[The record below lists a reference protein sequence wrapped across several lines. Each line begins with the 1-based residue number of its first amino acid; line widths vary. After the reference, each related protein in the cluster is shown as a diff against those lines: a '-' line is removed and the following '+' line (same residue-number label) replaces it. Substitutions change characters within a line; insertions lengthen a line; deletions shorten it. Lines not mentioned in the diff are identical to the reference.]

1 MDDIT
6 VLIPTS
12 PTPIHPST
20 RHFDET
26 LQSVRERLPNS
37 KVTVMCDGV
46 RKEQHYLQHK
56 YEEYIH
62 KIRRYESI
70 DALMI
75 VTEHNHQAQ
84 LTRKVLEDPWTVET
98 PLILFVEH
106 DCPLVGDIDFDSCAD
121 AIRSGEANVIRFHHE
136 AQIPAEHMYLMPDDG
151 HAYWLS
157 GAPLTRT
164 IQWSQRP
171 HLASAEYYRRIL
183 TQHFKPDENW
193 FIEDRMHGI
202 VQSEPWERNKLWI
215 YHPQGNIKRSAHLD
229 SRGDEP
235 KWVDS

>member
-20 RHFDET
+20 EHFDET
-26 LQSVRERLPNS
+26 LRSVTDRLPQA
-37 KVTVMCDGV
+37 KIVVMADGI
-46 RKEQHYLQHK
+46 RKEQAHLRSAYNAYLGELK
-56 YEEYIH
+56 
-62 KIRRYESI
+62 RYEVDTMMVAI
-70 DALMI
+70 
-75 VTEHNHQAQ
+75 EHVHQAR
-84 LTRKVLEDPWTVET
+84 LTRSVLEDEWTVQT

-121 AIRSGEANVIRFHHE
+121 AIRCGEANLIRFHHE
-136 AQIPAEHMYLMPDDG
+136 VQIPQEHMYLMPDKG

-164 IQWSQRP
+164 MQWSQRP
-171 HLASAEYYRRIL
+171 HLASTEYYRRIL
-183 TQHFKPDENW
+183 TNHFKPDENW
-193 FIEDRMHGI
+193 FIEDRMHGV
-202 VQSEPWERNKLWI
+202 VQNEPWEHNRLWI
-215 YHPQGNIKRSAHLD
+215 YHPQGNIKRSTHLD